1 MKMKGRKNKRKSG
14 AIKTVKDLQRRSRYH
29 DHDLDRKIEQSD
41 NRRKFIE
48 KLDKKT
54 GEFARREFAKLG
66 LF

>member
-1 MKMKGRKNKRKSG
+1 MKGRKNKRKSG
-14 AIKTVKDLQRRSRYH
+14 AIKTVKDLQRRRPYR
-29 DHDLDRKIEQSD
+29 DLDLDRKIKQSD

>member
-1 MKMKGRKNKRKSG
+1 ME
-14 AIKTVKDLQRRSRYH
+14 
-29 DHDLDRKIEQSD
+29 DHVLDEKIQQSD

>member
-1 MKMKGRKNKRKSG
+1 MKGRIKKRR
-14 AIKTVKDLQRRSRYH
+14 KTGQRDIISRME
-29 DHDLDRKIEQSD
+29 DHVLDEKIQQSD